1 MKRFFRDNRG
11 EGYFEVVVTVLVCA
25 MLLVVTLNLFR
36 ILTTRQSL
44 NQIADATAGYA
55 AIHGSTGEDTEA
67 YFSAL
72 CREYGVTA
80 AVSFDGSERIAGDRV
95 QYGDMIQVTVTTEQ
109 NRQTLTAKA
118 TAHSLVYWKGE
129 TP

>member
-1 MKRFFRDNRG
+1 MKRFFRDTRG
-11 EGYFEVVVTVLVCA
+11 EGYFEVVVTVLVCG
-25 MLLVVTLNLFR
+25 MLLVVTLNLFG

-44 NQIADATAGYA
+44 NQIADATAEYA
-55 AIHGSTGEDTEA
+55 AVHGSTGEDTEA

-80 AVSFDGSERIAGDRV
+80 TVSFAGSERISSDRV
-95 QYGDMIQVTVTTEQ
+95 QYGDTIQVTVTTEE
-109 NRQTLTAKA
+109 NGQTLTAKA
-118 TAHSLVYWKGE
+118 TALSVVYWKGE